1 MRALNGDRPRA
12 ANERMDK
19 TVRAF
24 TSLDEM
30 KAEEYRYWQ
39 SRPVHERME
48 AVAELTLAAYALKG
62 AAPDTPRLQRTL
74 AQLERPRR

>member
-1 MRALNGDRPRA
+1 VWRRVLQLK
-12 ANERMDK
+12 RMDK
-19 TVRAF
+19 TVRVF

-30 KAEEYRYWQ
+30 KAEEYRHWQ

-48 AVAELTLAAYALKG
+48 AVADLNLASYALKG

-74 AQLERPRR
+74 VQLERPRR